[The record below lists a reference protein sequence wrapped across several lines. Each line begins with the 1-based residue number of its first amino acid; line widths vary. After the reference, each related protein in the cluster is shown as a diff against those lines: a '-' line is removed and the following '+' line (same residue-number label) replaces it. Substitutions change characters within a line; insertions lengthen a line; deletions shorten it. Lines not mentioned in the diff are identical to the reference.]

1 MRKAAQI
8 AGAAA
13 IAAMLLSGCGSS
25 SDKGSDST
33 PSKAPKSE
41 PSTPGG
47 DGKAADAKAFEGAW
61 TTGPADSPLVLV
73 VAHGTVA
80 FADGHK
86 TACMGK
92 VQKLGGMT
100 VAALTCPKGDN
111 ARTVGTLKPGSDG
124 KTLTVDW
131 KSGPTEKY
139 TKSTDGSVKIPDM
152 PNLPDVP
159 SMPSS

>member
-25 SDKGSDST
+25 GDKGSDST
-33 PSKAPKSE
+33 PSKAPESV

-47 DGKAADAKAFEGAW
+47 GDKATDGKAFEGAW
-61 TTGPADSPLVLV
+61 KAGSADSPLVLV
-73 VAHGTVA
+73 IAHGTVA
-80 FADGHK
+80 LADGQK

-92 VQKLGGMT
+92 VQGMAGMT
-100 VAALTCPKGDN
+100 VAALTCTKGDN
-111 ARTVGTLKPGSDG
+111 TRTMGTLKPGSDG

-131 KSGPTEKY
+131 KNGPTEKY
-139 TKSTDGSVKIPDM
+139 TKSSDGSVKIPDM
-152 PNLPDVP
+152 PKLP